1 MDGQVFGHDDQP
13 IPRLYEAGELGSFI
27 SDLYQ
32 NGSYLTEA
40 MITGR
45 GAARTV
51 LALAPSSLPGQ
62 A

>member
-1 MDGQVFGHDDQP
+1 MDHV
-13 IPRLYEAGELGSFI
+13 IPRLFEAGELGSFI

-45 GAARTV
+45 GAARAA
-51 LALAPSSLPGQ
+51 LALEPLALLP
-62 A
+62 ASA